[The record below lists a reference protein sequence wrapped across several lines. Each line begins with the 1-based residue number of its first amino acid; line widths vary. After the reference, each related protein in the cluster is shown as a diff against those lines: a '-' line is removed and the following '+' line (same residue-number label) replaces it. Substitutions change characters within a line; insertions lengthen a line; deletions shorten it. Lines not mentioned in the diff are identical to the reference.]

1 MVGIDQS
8 LVVWLDHCSSPMHH
22 STFHHRFFSSTIHRI
37 ISSSF
42 HYEIQKFSL
51 EKKEK
56 GNRKAVQKLC
66 GCDGRVN

>member
-8 LVVWLDHCSSPMHH
+8 LIVWLDHCSSYPMHD
-22 STFHHRFFSSTIHRI
+22 STFHLRFFSSTIHCI

-42 HYEIQKFSL
+42 HYEIQKFLL

-56 GNRKAVQKLC
+56 GNRKAGLLSRL
-66 GCDGRVN
+66 DEE

>member
-8 LVVWLDHCSSPMHH
+8 LIVWLDHCSYPMHD
-22 STFHHRFFSSTIHRI
+22 STFHHRFFFSTIHCI

-42 HYEIQKFSL
+42 QYEIQKFLL

-56 GNRKAVQKLC
+56 GNRKAGLLSRL
-66 GCDGRVN
+66 DEE

>member
-8 LVVWLDHCSSPMHH
+8 LVVWN
-22 STFHHRFFSSTIHRI
+22 STFHHRFFSSTVHCI

-42 HYEIQKFSL
+42 HYEIQKFLL

-56 GNRKAVQKLC
+56 GNRKARLLSRL
-66 GCDGRVN
+66 DEE